1 MKVRFLRLSRVRISA
16 LFLFIAF
23 FLYQNSIFA
32 DANRLDNTH
41 LVQEITLI
49 EAIHHISE
57 QYQVLFNYD
66 RNIVSDIKVQYEP
79 KEFENVDA
87 AIASILKETNLK
99 YEIFSQRYVVIYKN
113 DEEGIES
120 LKEMI
125 QHFQTIVDDREDIVL
140 ERQRLRPSPK
150 LIRTLPQ
157 DVLRDRALT
166 FSIAGVVTDQH
177 GEPLI
182 GVNIQV
188 KGTNMGTSTDI
199 DGKFAIDDI
208 DENAVL
214 VVSYIGY
221 QTQEV
226 SVAGKSILSIVLLS
240 DSQLL
245 DEVVVLGYGT
255 QRKVNLTGA
264 VDVISND
271 NIENR
276 QSSTVSQIL
285 QGQSPGLNFSV
296 GANGFEPGASMN
308 IDIRGM

>member
-23 FLYQNSIFA
+23 FLFENSVFA
-32 DANRLDNTH
+32 EANRLERS
-41 LVQEITLI
+41 LIAQEITLI

-79 KEFENVDA
+79 EKFANVDA
-87 AIASILKETNLK
+87 AIASVLKETNLK
-99 YEIFSQRYVVIYKN
+99 YQIFSQRYVVIYKD

-125 QHFQTIVDDREDIVL
+125 QHFQAIVDDREDIVL

-150 LIRTLPQ
+150 LIRTLSQ
-157 DVLRDRALT
+157 DILVDRSIA
-166 FSIAGVVTDQH
+166 FSIEGTVTDQD

-182 GVNIQV
+182 GVNVQV

-199 DGKFAIDDI
+199 DGQFTLDDI

-226 SVAGKSILSIVLLS
+226 VVAGKSNLSIVLLS

-245 DEVVVLGYGT
+245 DEVVVVGYGT
-255 QRKVNLTGA
+255 QKKVNLTGA

-285 QGQSPGLNFSV
+285 QGQS
-296 GANGFEPGASMN
+296 
-308 IDIRGM
+308 